1 MTKHLLLAADR
12 WNSSYTL
19 SSFVKF
25 ISQPIEWSK
34 IRLAV
39 AEKTRDAAYHLNVKS
54 RYVNECHNFRSPSAN
69 QVGSSIS
76 NISNL
81 KLPENRTA
89 NFSFGDNISTEI
101 QGGSAEVRPTY
112 IFNGNI

>member
-81 KLPENRTA
+81 NCQKTEQQ
-89 NFSFGDNISTEI
+89 ISHLGITLV
-101 QGGSAEVRPTY
+101 QKYRVAQLK
-112 IFNGNI
+112 